1 MFLMGKKFNKL
12 SLALVAAL
20 AANPVFAQVSSPK
33 DRATYTNES
42 SVTSDVVPEEITGV
56 GIVENLGK
64 QIDLNLLV
72 TNEDGVEAPL
82 STYFTKNRPVILSP
96 IYYNCPGLCN
106 FHFNGVVE
114 ALKKVDWS
122 PGDKFE
128 VLAFS
133 FDAKEGI
140 DLAQKKKATYMKL
153 YDRFSAES
161 GFHFL
166 TAKQPVIDQ
175 LMSEVGFKFK
185 WNVKANEWSHAS
197 AAILISPE
205 GKITRYL
212 HGVEFNPKDLKLALN
227 ETSSGKIG
235 NIIDSAILFCFSYD
249 QHQSKYG
256 LQVFRIVQLGG
267 AIMVIIL
274 LLWLLPVWYKGRREK
289 S

>member
-1 MFLMGKKFNKL
+1 MFSTGKKLRL
-12 SLALVAAL
+12 SLAVVAVLTAGS
-20 AANPVFAQVSSPK
+20 AMAQVSSPK

-42 SVTSDVVPEEITGV
+42 SVNSDVVPQELTGV
-56 GIVENLGK
+56 GIVENLGH
-64 QIDLNLLV
+64 QIDLNLIV
-72 TNEDGVEAPL
+72 KNEDGVEAPL
-82 STYFTKNRPVILSP
+82 STYFTKHRPVILSP

-133 FDAKEGI
+133 FDAKEGT
-140 DLAQKKKATYMKL
+140 DLAQKKKASYMKL
-153 YDRFSAES
+153 YDRFGTDS

-166 TAKQPVIDQ
+166 TATQPVIDK
-175 LMSEVGFKFK
+175 LMSQVGFKFK
-185 WNVKANEWSHAS
+185 WNDKANEWSHAS
-197 AAILISPE
+197 AAILVSPE

-212 HGVEFNPKDLKLALN
+212 HGVEFDPKDLKLALN
-227 ETSSGKIG
+227 ETSNGKIG
-235 NIIDSAILFCFSYD
+235 NILDSAILFCFKYD

-267 AIMVIIL
+267 AVMVVIL
-274 LLWLLPVWYKGRREK
+274 LLWLVPVWYNGRREK